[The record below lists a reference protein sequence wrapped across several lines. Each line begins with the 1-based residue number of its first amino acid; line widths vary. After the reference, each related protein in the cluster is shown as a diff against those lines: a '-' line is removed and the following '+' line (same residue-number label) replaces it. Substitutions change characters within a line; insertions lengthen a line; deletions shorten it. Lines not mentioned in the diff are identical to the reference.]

1 MHRRLTK
8 QMREIEKHNENI
20 RNFDKTLGPLIFENE
35 PIPEERKENEESIE
49 EEEVIRINMNSEKA
63 QVEEVDHQ
71 LNHEKKDEEHEGQST
86 TSLENIYEDNDSFSL
101 KPEETERVEVDL
113 AGCDKTEA
121 DLAKEIADEAILEV
135 TEEATEADVF
145 GKAADEETFKEET

>member
-1 MHRRLTK
+1 M
-8 QMREIEKHNENI
+8 

-35 PIPEERKENEESIE
+35 PISEERKENEESI

-63 QVEEVDHQ
+63 QVEEVEEQ
-71 LNHEKKDEEHEGQST
+71 LNEDKKDDEHEGRST
-86 TSLENIYEDNDSFSL
+86 TSLDDIYEDNDSLSI
-101 KPEETERVEVDL
+101 KPDENERVEVDL

-135 TEEATEADVF
+135 TEEATEADVL
-145 GKAADEETFKEET
+145 GKEVGEEI